1 MIPEEM
7 HPALMGV
14 VPATIITSNKDG
26 VPNITNIA
34 RIWFVDSHH
43 VAIANHMLNKSIQ
56 NLRHNR
62 FAFIRTMDTNTFTTW
77 ELDVEYEGSN
87 LDGAIFTEM
96 KKQYEVLSMMLESG
110 NPITVK
116 SAEVFQVLSVR
127 SCDEENSHLISNTDL
142 YNPLLEQLEK
152 KLGWDS
158 SGVWIEDENSDEL
171 HLVTIRGMEEEIAA
185 TVLKR
190 VAQLSLQ
197 QKKPLRI
204 LNIRSQFQYAVTTFL
219 RLQDGQENFTGQD
232 YRKIH
237 QHFISLPL
245 IGEHGEVIAVIACQ
259 SNDSDKFRRFEEE
272 VLESFSRGL
281 AKLIEK
287 SSGINDENERL
298 KIMEQELEH
307 VLFKVSKQTSEVKIP
322 LSPRE
327 IQVAIQVAKGLSNDQ
342 IAQNLFISKRTVTT
356 HLKRIYQKLEIGSRA
371 ALTKYVHENG
381 LTESST

>member
-14 VPATIITSNKDG
+14 VPAAIITSNKEG
-26 VPNITNIA
+26 SSNITNIA
-34 RIWFVDSHH
+34 RVWFVDSHH

-56 NLRHNR
+56 NLRDNP
-62 FAFIRTMDTNTFTTW
+62 FAFIRTMDINTFMTW
-77 ELDVEYEGSN
+77 ELEVEYEGSN
-87 LDGAIFTEM
+87 SDGETFLEM
-96 KKQYEVLSMMLESG
+96 KKQFEVLSMMLESG

-116 SAEVFQVLSVR
+116 SAEVFRVLSVR
-127 SCDEENSHLISNTDL
+127 SCDEESCHLISNTDL

-171 HLVTIRGMEEEIAA
+171 HLVTMRGLDEELAA
-185 TVLKR
+185 KVLKR
-190 VAQLSLQ
+190 VAQLSFQ

-219 RLQDGQENFTGQD
+219 RLQDGQEKFTGQD

-245 IGEHGEVIAVIACQ
+245 IGEDGEVIAVIASQ
-259 SNDSDKFRRFEEE
+259 SNDSGKFRMFKEE
-272 VLESFSRGL
+272 LLASFSRGL

-287 SSGINDENERL
+287 SSEINDEKERL

-307 VLFKVSKQTSEVKIP
+307 VLLKVSKQTAEVKIP

-327 IQVAIQVAKGLSNDQ
+327 LQVAIQVAKGLSNDQ
-342 IAQNLFISKRTVTT
+342 IAQTLFISKRTVTT
-356 HLKRIYQKLEIGSRA
+356 HLERIYQKLEISSRA

-381 LTESST
+381 LTDSSA

>member
-7 HPALMGV
+7 YPALMGV
-14 VPATIITSNKDG
+14 VPATIITSNKEG
-26 VPNITNIA
+26 SPNITNIA
-34 RIWFVDSHH
+34 RVWFVDSHH

-56 NLRHNR
+56 NLRDNP

-77 ELDVEYEGSN
+77 EIEVEYEGSN
-87 LDGAIFTEM
+87 SDGDIFTEM

-110 NPITVK
+110 NPITLK
-116 SAEVFQVLSVR
+116 SAEVFQVLAVR
-127 SCDEENSHLISNTDL
+127 SCDDENSHLISNTDL

-171 HLVTIRGMEEEIAA
+171 HLVTMRGLDEELEAK
-185 TVLKR
+185 VLKR
-190 VAQLSLQ
+190 VAQLSFQ

-219 RLQDGQENFTGQD
+219 RLQDGQEKFTGQD

-245 IGEHGEVIAVIACQ
+245 IGEDGEVIAVIASQ
-259 SNDSDKFRRFEEE
+259 SNDSDKFRMFKEE
-272 VLESFSRGL
+272 VLATFSRGL

-287 SSGINDENERL
+287 SSGINDEKERL
-298 KIMEQELEH
+298 KIMEQEIEH
-307 VLFKVSKQTSEVKIP
+307 VLLKVSKQTAEVKIP

-327 IQVAIQVAKGLSNDQ
+327 LQVAIQVAKGLSNDQ
-342 IAQNLFISKRTVTT
+342 IAQTLFISKRTVTT
-356 HLKRIYQKLEIGSRA
+356 HLERIYQKLEISSRA
-371 ALTKYVHENG
+371 ALTTYVHENG
-381 LTESST
+381 LTDSSA